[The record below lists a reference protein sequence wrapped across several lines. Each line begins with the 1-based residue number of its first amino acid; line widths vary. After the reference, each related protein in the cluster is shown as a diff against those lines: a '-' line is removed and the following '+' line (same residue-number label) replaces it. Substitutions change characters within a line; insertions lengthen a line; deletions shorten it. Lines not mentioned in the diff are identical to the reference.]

1 MPAPKTI
8 YFSQIAGGNWRDWV
22 RVVNV
27 SNQRAKVTAVA
38 RNYSSQAVWS
48 AEHNLGPHQAW
59 SPPVQGQADRKGDVS
74 LEIRSDQPIVGE
86 RHCHLGSQVLDFHGA
101 SMEDRTVANRLF
113 FPELYSGGGD
123 WIRVFNVGEAD
134 ALINLIVRNLKGDVI
149 RQLAG
154 RARRFSWWDVSDRNL
169 GQVNGTLEV
178 MSTQPVVAERHLHYS
193 GGKTAV
199 GQLGIAID

>member
-27 SNQRAKVTAVA
+27 STQRAKVTAVA
-38 RNYSSQAVWS
+38 RNYSGQAVWS
-48 AEHNLGPHQAW
+48 AEKDVGPFQAW

-74 LEIRSDQPIVGE
+74 LEVRSDQPIVGE
-86 RHCHLGSQVLDFHGA
+86 RHCHLGTQVLDFHGA
-101 SMEDRTVANRLF
+101 SIEDRTVANRLF

-123 WIRVFNVGEAD
+123 WIRVFNVGETD
-134 ALINLIVRNLKGDVI
+134 ALVHLIVRNLKGDVI

-178 MSTQPVVAERHLHYS
+178 MSTQPVVAERHLHYR

-199 GQLGIAID
+199 GQLGIAVD